1 MLLLGE
7 FEHTIDSKNRLAVP
21 ADIRDVLLSQG
32 SMAGLIATPG
42 SNGSLWLW
50 PETTFEVLAA
60 ELGGSLLGD
69 ENMVDFERAIF
80 SQSARC
86 PLDSAG
92 RVRLPERLL
101 ARFGLS
107 GSVMVLGVRDHLEL
121 MTPLDW
127 RAAQDALPSD
137 REIWQRARKATGAP
151 GAGPGEVPS

>member
-21 ADIRDVLLSQG
+21 ADIRDVLMSQG
-32 SMAGLIATPG
+32 TMGGLIAAPG

-50 PETTFEVLAA
+50 PEKTFEALAS

-69 ENMVDFERAIF
+69 QDLADFERAIF

-101 ARFGLS
+101 TRFELS

-121 MTPLDW
+121 MAPTAW
-127 RAAQDALPSD
+127 KAAHEALPSD
-137 REIWQRARKATGAP
+137 REIWQRARNATGATGQSNGGVSP
-151 GAGPGEVPS
+151 